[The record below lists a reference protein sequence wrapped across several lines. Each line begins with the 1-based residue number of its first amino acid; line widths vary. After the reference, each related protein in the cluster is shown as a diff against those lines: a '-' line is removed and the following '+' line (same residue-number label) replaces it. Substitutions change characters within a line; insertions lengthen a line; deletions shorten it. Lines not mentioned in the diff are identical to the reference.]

1 MKLRS
6 LVVAG
11 VAAAT
16 LLVPSTSAMAV
27 GTTDT
32 VSGTTLGS
40 LALAVGVNPGFGT
53 TLRPGASLTNN
64 GTLIATSTNP
74 VWTLNVKDASATTAG
89 KMDAA
94 TPGLLL
100 CAGSADNLASSL
112 NVAVTASGA
121 ISDGVTAISGSDQ
134 PVIHTTAEAPLPIA
148 ATTLNTSYTQAIG
161 AAEVLTAGCVYSLTA
176 TYTIQ

>member
-6 LVVAG
+6 VVVAG
-11 VAAAT
+11 VAATT
-16 LLVPSTSAMAV
+16 LLVPTTAAMAV

-74 VWTLNVKDASATTAG
+74 VWTLNVKDAGATPG

-100 CAGSADNLASSL
+100 CAGSADNLANSL

-134 PVIHTTAEAPLPIA
+134 SVIHTTAEAPLPIA
-148 ATTLNTSYTQAIG
+148 AATLNTSYTQAIG
-161 AAEVLTAGCVYSLTA
+161 AAEILTAGCVYSLTA